1 MRVIS
6 ASFARPTSENTP
18 SRDCL
23 ESTGG
28 HQIGA
33 TQAGIEGREGRI
45 FALQASDLASLR
57 PLQPSFQTV
66 SPGSRVNKGKQ
77 RAECPPSNTLWRLLV
92 RLTLPQ
98 PWSSKRSKGSHAR
111 VTMLIAEAGGDTARA
126 AAARLHAHRI
136 PEFAITIVE
145 ARLKNVAVL

>member
-1 MRVIS
+1 MV
-6 ASFARPTSENTP
+6 
-18 SRDCL
+18 
-23 ESTGG
+23 
-28 HQIGA
+28 H
-33 TQAGIEGREGRI
+33 
-45 FALQASDLASLR
+45 
-57 PLQPSFQTV
+57 V
-66 SPGSRVNKGKQ
+66 SPHIPGPMSDAESGLRELRTGEVRRSHLLGTSVNKDIR
-77 RAECPPSNTLWRLLV
+77 RAGCLPSNTLWRLLV

>member
-66 SPGSRVNKGKQ
+66 SPGTRVNKGKQ
-77 RAECPPSNTLWRLLV
+77 RAGCPPSNTLWRLLV
-92 RLTLPQ
+92 RFNPPRPTSSRAIGGNPTQELTKL
-98 PWSSKRSKGSHAR
+98 KRG
-111 VTMLIAEAGGDTARA
+111 VTRA
-126 AAARLHAHRI
+126 HT
-136 PEFAITIVE
+136 P
-145 ARLKNVAVL
+145 